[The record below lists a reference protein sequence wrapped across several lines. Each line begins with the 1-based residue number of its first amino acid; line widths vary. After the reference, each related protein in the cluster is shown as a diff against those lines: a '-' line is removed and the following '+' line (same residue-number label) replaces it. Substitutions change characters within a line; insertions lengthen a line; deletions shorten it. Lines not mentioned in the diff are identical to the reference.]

1 MTSTNV
7 IKFIE
12 LQTAINAQIDARGEA
27 DAQLVGELE
36 LLGDQLTGD
45 EINQLYLNY
54 EGDEMEYEDVEDQF
68 L

>member
-27 DAQLVGELE
+27 DAQLVGELD
-36 LLGDQLTGD
+36 LLGSQLTSD

-54 EGDEMEYEDVEDQF
+54 EGDEMEYEDVEDQIS
-68 L
+68 

>member
-7 IKFIE
+7 TKFIE
-12 LQTAINAQIDARGEA
+12 LQNAINAQITKYGEA
-27 DAQLVGELE
+27 DAQLVGELD

-45 EINQLYLNY
+45 EVNQLYVHY
-54 EGDEMEYEDVEDQF
+54 EGDDMEYEDVEDQI

>member
-27 DAQLVGELE
+27 DAQLVGELD
-36 LLGDQLTGD
+36 LLGSQLTSD

-54 EGDEMEYEDVEDQF
+54 EGDEMEYEDVEDQI